1 MSAAAAV
8 RTYAEFSATRTITGL
23 LRDAARSAAVA
34 ALSIGRSIGKSSG
47 WVRFPYYHHVFDDER
62 AGFERQLRYLGR
74 FGEFIGLD
82 DAVGLLRER
91 EPLDGRFFCLT
102 FDDGFKNNAV
112 NALPILG
119 ALGVPAAFFLATGY
133 IGLDIRR
140 DREKLLGFYRAGRI
154 LMEFMGW
161 DDVRRLANAGMTI
174 GSHTAGHARLSDLR
188 AEQVDAELT
197 SSKSR
202 IEAELGK
209 PCRHFCAPFGRK
221 TADFDPAAHPP
232 AAARAGYES
241 FLTTERGPNRP
252 GNSVMAIRR
261 DHMLANWGNH
271 QLRYFFSRE

>member
-1 MSAAAAV
+1 MRPV
-8 RTYAEFSATRTITGL
+8 GTYAEFVSGCGL
-23 LRDAARSAAVA
+23 ADRMRSMARASAVA

-82 DAVGLLRER
+82 DAVGLLRAR
-91 EPLDGRFFCLT
+91 EPLDGRFFCVT

-119 ALGVPAAFFLATGY
+119 ALGIPAAFFLATGY
-133 IGLDIRR
+133 IGLDVRG
-140 DREKLLGFYRAGRI
+140 DREKLLGFYRERRI
-154 LMEFMGW
+154 LMEFMDW
-161 DDVRRLANAGMTI
+161 DDVRRLAKAGMTI

-188 AEQVDAELT
+188 AEQVDAELA

-252 GNSVMAIRR
+252 GDSVMDIRR
-261 DHMLANWGNH
+261 DHVLANWGNH
-271 QLRYFFSRE
+271 QLRYFFSWE